1 MLSMKLMMIAGC
13 NVVMVLTREP
23 SHLSNHL
30 HPAAILDSLQRFL
43 LKCSMPWITHEV
55 LCCNASGIIYYLF
68 LINVSS
74 TSFSLDNLICTR
86 KRNTDP
92 SVPVSCSLVC
102 GTTKAGPG
110 RACGCLRLLHF
121 CCKLNIF
128 IAMTRRVLKLQ
139 TTHRTEPVLSTRCC

>member
-55 LCCNASGIIYYLF
+55 LCCNASGIYYLF

-74 TSFSLDNLICTR
+74 TSFSLDNLIVRR

-92 SVPVSCSLVC
+92 AILFLVPLCAAQQRRGQAERAAVSVYC
-102 GTTKAGPG
+102 
-110 RACGCLRLLHF
+110 
-121 CCKLNIF
+121 IF
-128 IAMTRRVLKLQ
+128 VANLTFSS
-139 TTHRTEPVLSTRCC
+139 P